1 MIAHVR
7 KRKDMLLGTANHT
20 ALLGAL
26 FSWWFIWIP
35 LIILLSILLWWAMD
49 ETMLYFMTV
58 LQGNKLSSQVTDFVE
73 TKSTGVAQEGVADIS
88 GLSEPNLGGGTYDSS
103 TLGYFGA
110 LFFWLEY
117 ETGCTDDTAFD
128 SVTLNDG
135 LGGQAYGMQFD
146 LYQGS
151 LQEFLAYCL
160 QKDPE
165 KWSMFKGLDTAS
177 KDSLY
182 ATSQNSTMPAAWHAA
197 FAKDRKAFADIQ
209 KEFILAHYGDPVY
222 ARLESKGYSVN
233 SRSDVVRGALLSYAH
248 QHGGYYIQERQ
259 LQRAGITNADSD
271 EEFIKKLYAYR
282 TSVYANYGGLDL
294 ASRYQREVQTALQL
308 LEEEKRLASG
318 NNGSGSG
325 DRLLNG
331 ATIDNTGK
339 ITIPNLVD
347 WQPKI
352 IKVAKAGEVGYV
364 SGWCE
369 KFVGDFYDYVI
380 GYPIVRRYC
389 CARNDKFT
397 ERVSEDYNKMPAGAL
412 VYSDENY
419 QSRTTCGTCGR
430 NAGHVAI
437 FIGNDTIVGAQ
448 NSYVLTKEQWY
459 SYFGWGGFGFNLNF
473 PSYGQN

>member
-1 MIAHVR
+1 MIARIR
-7 KRKDMLLGTANHT
+7 KRKSAATGLAKNA
-20 ALLGAL
+20 ALVGAL
-26 FSWWFIWIP
+26 IGWWFVWAP
-35 LIILLSILLWWAMD
+35 LIIMLVVLTWWAMD

-58 LQGNKLSSQVTDFVE
+58 LQSNQAGQQTSTFIE
-73 TKSTGVAQEGVADIS
+73 AKSTGVAQEGVADIS
-88 GLSEPNLGGGTYDSS
+88 GVSEPSLGGGNYDSN

-151 LQEFLAYCL
+151 LQEFLSYCL
-160 QKDPE
+160 EKDPE
-165 KWSMFKGLDTAS
+165 KWSMFKGLNTAS

-182 ATSQNSTMPAAWHAA
+182 ATSQSSTMPAAWHAA
-197 FAKDRKAFADIQ
+197 FAKDRTAFATIQ
-209 KEFILAHYGDPVY
+209 KEFILAQYGSPVY
-222 ARLESKGYSVN
+222 ARLESKGYSIN
-233 SRSDVVRGALLSYAH
+233 SRSDVVKGALLSYAH
-248 QHGGYYIQERQ
+248 QHGTYYIQERQ

-271 EEFIKKLYAYR
+271 AEFIQKLYDYR

-294 ASRYQREVQTALQL
+294 ANRYSREVKTALQL
-308 LEEEKRLASG
+308 LEEEKRLA
-318 NNGSGSG
+318 GSSNSESG

-339 ITIPNLVD
+339 IVVPNLVD

-352 IKVAKAGEVGYV
+352 VQVAMAGEVSYT

-380 GYPIVRRYC
+380 GYPVVRRYC
-389 CARNDKFT
+389 CARNNKFT

-430 NAGHVAI
+430 NAGHVALY
-437 FIGNDTIVGAQ
+437 IGNDTIVGAQ

-459 SYFGWGGFGFNLNF
+459 TYFGWGGFGFNLNF
-473 PSYGQN
+473 PSYSKN